1 MIRPFLIAIALLGC
15 TAAAPAP
22 TFDPLDFFTGE
33 TRGVG
38 SLKVIM
44 KPAVPIRVES
54 EGKPDG
60 DGGIVL
66 RQTIREGDKPPR
78 QNKWTLRPTSA
89 STLTGTASNS
99 PGPVSGRLSGNKVQL
114 NYVMKNGMKAHQLLT
129 LQPNGTVLSRMNIK
143 RLGVTVA
150 RVEEVISKVD

>member
-1 MIRPFLIAIALLGC
+1 MIRHFLVAAALLGC

-22 TFDPLDFFTGE
+22 SFDPLDFFTGE

-38 SLKVIM
+38 SLKVMM

-54 EGKPDG
+54 DGQPDG

-78 QNKWTLRPTSA
+78 QNRWTLRPTSA
-89 STLTGTASNS
+89 TTLAGTASNS
-99 PGPVSGRLSGNKVQL
+99 PGPVRGRLSGNRLQL
-114 NYVMKNGMKAHQLLT
+114 NYMMKNGMKAHQVLT
-129 LQPNGTVLSRMNIK
+129 LRPGGTVLSRMSIK

-150 RVEEVISKVD
+150 RVEEVITKID